1 MGFASVPINVFYVY
15 NVAKRRSRT
24 ILRGCQLAVCS
35 DRTAPKTVI
44 VLLIIVKRE
53 AEIMP
58 KLYLHEAMRR
68 VMPQGIP
75 IPSSKVAESVAR
87 RGLYLRK
94 DGQTAPD
101 WQILLRAR
109 KYPHLF
115 QVENGL
121 VVRL

>member
-1 MGFASVPINVFYVY
+1 M
-15 NVAKRRSRT
+15 T
-24 ILRGCQLAVCS
+24 
-35 DRTAPKTVI
+35 
-44 VLLIIVKRE
+44 
-53 AEIMP
+53 
-58 KLYLHEAMRR
+58 KLYLHEAMER
-68 VMPQGIP
+68 VMPRGTLIP
-75 IPSSKVAESVAR
+75 PSKVAASIAR